1 MIGALVLVLGLLL
14 GGSLMLN
21 IVLLEAVKEL
31 KEQKKSNRK
40 VVSGIIKAT
49 CKMNQELVEA
59 KATIDKLEWQL
70 DSAREYLDDFRNKA
84 IKYKSKC
91 KEWQQSYLH
100 VSGTLCDLIRDKRV
114 IKTKYQDKIFT
125 YDLYKMTVEEKE
137 ALFGKQIAI

>member
-1 MIGALVLVLGLLL
+1 
-14 GGSLMLN
+14 
-21 IVLLEAVKEL
+21 
-31 KEQKKSNRK
+31 
-40 VVSGIIKAT
+40 
-49 CKMNQELVEA
+49 MNQELVEA